1 MIPTLD
7 QRIWIIF
14 CWYLVLQCFFTGQH
28 TNAASSSGSAA
39 DRSLRLLDDSEL
51 ALLGIYR
58 QHPASDE
65 TAGSFSSVSRS
76 SGVPSPRAHEAP
88 FLSGPGSTRINNNRK
103 INLVSYTASI
113 DNILNSFEDENDDD
127 NDEDD
132 DDVVNRRFELGDHRI
147 VTTTSAKPYERNHE
161 ADVRSEKAAQ
171 PARHRL
177 LVNQIVQKYYPN
189 QRRHRR
195 SLLLRR
201 SARSIQTD
209 PESGDSKP
217 KSDEAF
223 ASSSFSSLVTLSP
236 SSIST
241 TTPPPIVSA
250 GHQRTRIEPVVH
262 EPSNQ
267 MSSSNYNQNSEYD
280 KPEKNGKMAVTD
292 IIRSNNSEHNFASN
306 LTLANVGH
314 SSSGNNRASAGVAS
328 GTLSQTRTQ
337 DAAGPEVEHQTETKS
352 VKIRT
357 ALGEDSATHQRLP
370 VPETNTST
378 QSAVISTQTVTAT
391 VNGRAA
397 EVVSPGVSAV
407 VERTITPREHLPRNS
422 YSATNVDSFN
432 LLDVGV
438 PVSNS
443 SERMTVAAIGG
454 VGAVDSSSTHTSE
467 PKQHETRTSNNIFA
481 GENFDEQIIFLNGGD
496 LLEASPEQYDMR
508 QFGKVERDIGM
519 SDLRNINPF
528 LSDEPIALP
537 LRPIIRG
544 PTDDHTEDNVVVIY
558 AEQHETVTLACE
570 VDADITSSVW
580 LKDGQMVHIMD
591 KKSRTDDV
599 RFVRESHG
607 GITIRNVMLEDDG
620 VWQCEAENAR
630 GFFFNGR
637 PIKLVVLDP
646 PKEPYLLIDQR
657 RLDAG
662 NMFIPVKENSELT
675 LACVSE
681 GGNPKPSLSWE
692 VLLSPGIDR
701 HAQKISNDVLELQEI
716 KRDKDKEPYK
726 INTGAISEAKLP
738 AVFRVH
744 HNARILCVMEHPTL
758 KMRQNAS
765 ILLDVQYTPS
775 FAITRTPGFGYPLRE
790 GIEVSLKC
798 DVDSNP
804 PSTPVWQKDDGE
816 TPVPQTGDGFLN
828 FSSIRREHSGWY
840 KCTSRHLNFQYSS
853 IGYYLSVRY
862 DSVDVTSEPVE
873 QDLPLSSS
881 SSSSSATSAAAGLQ
895 LGANNFKGGQM
906 EVELGGSVTL
916 QCPQG
921 SLGCWSH
928 LDPITARLKGL
939 GVGISTP
946 TGQFS
951 LKDVVYQ
958 DAGTYKCVGQSS
970 TNRKKLEVLQTVS
983 IAVKGAPTVI
993 ARNTTPVAFPGS
1005 PLHLSVEF
1013 CANPPAYAA
1022 RWLHGD
1028 LVYTPGKKYGDDVL
1042 AYGFIDLPTP
1052 FCKEARLTYV
1062 HMHEKVPRTFYFI
1075 VSSPGGVAEAIFN
1088 VNFTLKHKTTGSS
1101 LSSFSASS
1109 ASSSGGSVGIF
1120 GSASS
1125 SFPSVSSSSS
1135 SSSSSASASGGGG
1148 LSSGGSGYKINTNT
1162 INNMPNNGLDEDEE
1176 LMEPEEIHFPIFGSG
1191 ANGPSLLICKHY
1203 STLYRCYSVLLALLT
1218 CFRYVLLKY

>member
-1 MIPTLD
+1 MIPSAD
-7 QRIWIIF
+7 RRIRIIF
-14 CWYLVLQCFFTGQH
+14 CWNLVLTCLFITQH
-28 TNAASSSGSAA
+28 ILPAATANSGSAEA
-39 DRSLRLLDDSEL
+39 SLRLLDDTEL
-51 ALLGIYR
+51 DLLDIEH
-58 QHPASDE
+58 QHQPRNDRTTSSSLTSLPASQSQPRGTSF
-65 TAGSFSSVSRS
+65 TASHRGN
-76 SGVPSPRAHEAP
+76 A
-88 FLSGPGSTRINNNRK
+88 RINNNHK
-103 INLVSYTASI
+103 INLVSYTANL
-113 DNILNSFEDENDDD
+113 DNILNSLED
-127 NDEDD
+127 DEDD
-132 DDVVNRRFELGDHRI
+132 RRYGMDDRRI
-147 VTTTSAKPYERNHE
+147 VSGAKLYERNHE
-161 ADVRSEKAAQ
+161 ANVQHDEAAQ
-171 PARHRL
+171 PVVHHRL

-189 QRRHRR
+189 HRRHRR

-201 SARSIQTD
+201 STRSTD
-209 PESGDSKP
+209 SSAAPLKRPEV
-217 KSDEAF
+217 AITLT
-223 ASSSFSSLVTLSP
+223 SSTLSP
-236 SSIST
+236 SSSST
-241 TTPPPIVSA
+241 PLSPPSPSSSVSR
-250 GHQRTRIEPVVH
+250 QVTRTEPVVH
-262 EPSNQ
+262 DPSNQ
-267 MSSSNYNQNSEYD
+267 SSSNYETSEYD
-280 KPEKNGKMAVTD
+280 KPEKNGKMAVKN
-292 IIRSNNSEHNFASN
+292 IIRSNNSEHNFVRN
-306 LTLANVGH
+306 LTLANAEH
-314 SSSGNNRASAGVAS
+314 SSSDKSRATAKGTTNEGEGSIAAAVSA
-328 GTLSQTRTQ
+328 LDPKRQ
-337 DAAGPEVEHQTETKS
+337 DATPDVEHQQETESAS
-352 VKIRT
+352 VVGGGKT
-357 ALGEDSATHQRLP
+357 GSNSS
-370 VPETNTST
+370 PETNTST
-378 QSAVISTQTVTAT
+378 QRAVTSTQTSSPTSAV
-391 VNGRAA
+391 
-397 EVVSPGVSAV
+397 EVASPELESV
-407 VERTITPREHLPRNS
+407 VERTITPREEHLPQNS
-422 YSATNVDSFN
+422 YSAINVDSFN
-432 LLDVGV
+432 LLDDSVY
-438 PVSNS
+438 VSNS
-443 SERMTVAAIGG
+443 S
-454 VGAVDSSSTHTSE
+454 SSSSRTMTSANHGGSSFAT
-467 PKQHETRTSNNIFA
+467 PTAKHQHETLNTNNIFA
-481 GENFDEQIIFLNGGD
+481 SENFDEQIIFLNGGD

-508 QFGKVERDIGM
+508 QFGKVERDVKMG
-519 SDLRNINPF
+519 DLRNSDPF
-528 LSDEPIALP
+528 LNDEPVALA

-544 PTDDHTEDNVVVIY
+544 PTDDHTEDNVGLRY
-558 AEQHETVTLACE
+558 AEQHETIQMACD

-580 LKDGQMVHIMD
+580 LKDGQMVHVMD

-607 GITIRNVMLEDDG
+607 GITISNVMLEDDG

-881 SSSSSATSAAAGLQ
+881 SSSSSATAAAAGLQ
-895 LGANNFKGGQM
+895 NGANNFKGGQM

-993 ARNTTPVAFPGS
+993 ARNTTPVAYPGS

-1088 VNFTLKHKTTGSS
+1088 VNFTLKHKAGGAS
-1101 LSSFSASS
+1101 LQSTY
-1109 ASSSGGSVGIF
+1109 
-1120 GSASS
+1120 
-1125 SFPSVSSSSS
+1125 SSSSS
-1135 SSSSSASASGGGG
+1135 SSSSSSGPFGSSSLSSASASGSGGGGGNGG

-1162 INNMPNNGLDEDEE
+1162 INNLPGNSLDEDEE
-1176 LMEPEEIHFPIFGSG
+1176 LMEPEEIHFPIFGNG
-1191 ANGPSLLICKHY
+1191 ANCPLSLCKHH
-1203 STLYRCYSVLLALLT
+1203 STLYRCYYSVLLLALLT
-1218 CFRYVLLKY
+1218 YFRYVLLKY